1 MRLNI
6 WPVSVIL
13 EAVDDEQSPNRM
25 KDNPKKTL
33 LEEEYL

>member
-6 WPVSVIL
+6 WPVSVTL
-13 EAVDDEQSPNRM
+13 EIVDDEQSPNRM
-25 KDNPKKTL
+25 KDHPKKTL